1 MAMLRIE
8 LLGGLEL
15 IGANGAPITVSARK
29 VAALAAYLAMVRRP
43 QGRDALA
50 AMFWGD
56 RAEEQARM
64 SLRQALSALRKALVF
79 AHHRRVAIALC
90 NDVDDVMQLALDV
103 FWNGAAVIC
112 ISPPN
117 DGAVLLES
125 CERIT
130 TRKYLNDVDQKFLR
144 LLRDAFDFF
153 FEVVIRMRRCSVHC
167 TRCLRLRISFD

>member
-64 SLRQALSALRKALVF
+64 SLRQALSALRTAQGIGRTRQR
-79 AHHRRVAIALC
+79 AWCQCSRG
-90 NDVDDVMQLALDV
+90 LADSRQV
-103 FWNGAAVIC
+103 RN
-112 ISPPN
+112 
-117 DGAVLLES
+117 
-125 CERIT
+125 
-130 TRKYLNDVDQKFLR
+130 
-144 LLRDAFDFF
+144 
-153 FEVVIRMRRCSVHC
+153 
-167 TRCLRLRISFD
+167 